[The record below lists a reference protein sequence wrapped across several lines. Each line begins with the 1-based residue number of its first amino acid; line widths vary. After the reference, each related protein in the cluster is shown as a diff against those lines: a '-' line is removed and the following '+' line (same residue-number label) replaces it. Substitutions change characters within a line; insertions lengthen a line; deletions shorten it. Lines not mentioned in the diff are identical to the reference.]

1 MIFGVTS
8 MFLLANIL
16 LLSSIFLFAASLF
29 VVQQLV
35 KKLPLGEV
43 RNNWKILSFFIVGF
57 IVGYTTYMFMLVTG
71 KLVLANITFPA
82 ICFAASG
89 FVLLLC
95 FLTYQT
101 TRDIGQAIAM
111 DQASI
116 IDPILDIYNRRY
128 FDRRVDEETQRSRR
142 YNQPLS
148 ILLFEIDQFESI
160 VKKQGNL
167 VGDVVLRKVSDFLV
181 ASVRASDIVARYD
194 EQRLV
199 VATTQTKPD
208 LAIMLADRLRA
219 EIEQLEV
226 LPNSDQ
232 HDIGALSITAT
243 VGVSCVEDRI
253 KSGFDLTDVA
263 EKAIKRA
270 DSNGR
275 NRVYAYDSSDIE
287 ISEDIA
293 EPIAA

>member
-1 MIFGVTS
+1 

-16 LLSSIFLFAASLF
+16 LLSGIVIFAASLF

-43 RNNWKILSFFIVGF
+43 RNNWKILSFFIAGF
-57 IVGYTTYMFMLVTG
+57 AFGYAAYLFMLLTG
-71 KLVLANITFPA
+71 KVTFVSITFSTL
-82 ICFAASG
+82 CFAASA

-101 TRDIGQAIAM
+101 TKDIGQAIAM

-116 IDPILDIYNRRY
+116 IDPVLDIYNRRY

-148 ILLFEIDQFESI
+148 IILFEVDQFESL
-160 VKKQGNL
+160 VKKQGSL

-181 ASVRASDIVARYD
+181 GSVRASDIVARFD
-194 EQRLV
+194 KNRIII
-199 VATTQTKPD
+199 ATTQTKPD
-208 LAIMLADRLRA
+208 MAIMLADRLRA

-226 LPNSDQ
+226 LPNCDQ
-232 HDIGALSITAT
+232 KDVNALHVTVTA
-243 VGVSCVEDRI
+243 GVSCVEDRI

-263 EKAIKRA
+263 EKAIKSA
-270 DSNGR
+270 DSKGR
-275 NRVYAYDSSDIE
+275 NRVYAYDPSDIE
-287 ISEDIA
+287 VPEQTIE
-293 EPIAA
+293 AAVA

>member
-1 MIFGVTS
+1 

-16 LLSSIFLFAASLF
+16 LLSGIVLFAASLF

-43 RNNWKILSFFIVGF
+43 RNNWKILSFFIAGF
-57 IVGYTTYMFMLVTG
+57 AVGYAAYLFMLLTG
-71 KLVLANITFPA
+71 KVTFVGITFPTL
-82 ICFAASG
+82 CFAASA

-101 TRDIGQAIAM
+101 TKDIGQAIAM

-116 IDPILDIYNRRY
+116 IDPVLDIYNRRY
-128 FDRRVDEETQRSRR
+128 FDRRIDEETQRSRR

-148 ILLFEIDQFESI
+148 VILFEIDQLESI
-160 VKKQGNL
+160 VKAQGGL
-167 VGDVVLRKVSDFLV
+167 VGNVVLRKVSDYIV
-181 ASVRASDIVARYD
+181 GSVRASDIVARYD
-194 EQRLV
+194 EKKII

-208 LAIMLADRLRA
+208 MAIMLADRLRA
-219 EIEQLEV
+219 EIEKLEV

-232 HDIGALSITAT
+232 KAIDALQVTVTA
-243 VGVSCVEDRI
+243 GVSCVEDRI

-263 EKAIKRA
+263 EKAIKSA
-270 DSNGR
+270 DSKGR
-275 NRVYAYDSSDIE
+275 NRVYAYDPSDIE
-287 ISEDIA
+287 VPEQTIE
-293 EPIAA
+293 AAAA